1 MKNWTISESDFF
13 SPDPEYDAYLDL
25 LLIGIRTGERKRN
38 KRKEAKEN

>member
-25 LLIGIRTGERKRN
+25 LLVGIRIKEKRS
-38 KRKEAKEN
+38 KKEN